1 MDFARAKGDMKNFM
15 KNFISS
21 LQERQQLC
29 LIINN
34 CDEIISSDKAE
45 LFIALNEMVKK
56 VNFLKVVILTSQ
68 KQPITLQNQPTCT
81 EVLLGHLE
89 KNYQAKLMY
98 KFQSTSKK
106 TLKEIKE
113 HELFQDNDFTYEQ
126 IQIMADRDM

>member
-68 KQPITLQNQPTCT
+68 KQPITLQN
-81 EVLLGHLE
+81 
-89 KNYQAKLMY
+89 
-98 KFQSTSKK
+98 
-106 TLKEIKE
+106 
-113 HELFQDNDFTYEQ
+113 
-126 IQIMADRDM
+126 